1 MVNDLPS
8 VLKHCKLTMYADD
21 TTLYICGVDN
31 GVLQSKIQEDLDRIS
46 VWLAKNKLSLNID
59 KTHFMILGTQQRI
72 KAHDNGINPI
82 SLKFN
87 GSALSRVRSAKCL
100 GVIID
105 ENLLWHE
112 HVDFLCKKVIAS
124 LSMLKRIRNFL
135 DERDLLLLYNCLIQS
150 QLDYCCEVW
159 GSRYDRTCK

>member
-1 MVNDLPS
+1 
-8 VLKHCKLTMYADD
+8 MYIDD
-21 TTLYICGVDN
+21 TTLYVCGEDN
-31 GVLQSKIQEDLDRIS
+31 RVLQEKIQEDLDRIS
-46 VWLAKNKLSLNID
+46 DWLAQNKLSLNTD

-82 SLKFN
+82 NPISLQFN
-87 GSALSRVRSAKCL
+87 GSALSRVRSTKCL

-135 DERDLLLLYNCLIQS
+135 NNNNNNNNNDL
-150 QLDYCCEVW
+150 
-159 GSRYDRTCK
+159 

>member
-1 MVNDLPS
+1 
-8 VLKHCKLTMYADD
+8 MYADD

-46 VWLAKNKLSLNID
+46 VWLAPNKLSLNID
-59 KTHFMILGTQQRI
+59 
-72 KAHDNGINPI
+72 
-82 SLKFN
+82 N
-87 GSALSRVRSAKCL
+87 GSALSRVRSTKCL
-100 GVIID
+100 GVIIED
-105 ENLLWHE
+105 NLLWHE

-135 DERDLLLLYNCLIQS
+135 DERDLFLLYNCLIQS

-159 GSRYDRTCK
+159 GSRYDGTCK

>member
-1 MVNDLPS
+1 
-8 VLKHCKLTMYADD
+8 MYADD

-46 VWLAKNKLSLNID
+46 VWLAQNKLSLNID

-72 KAHDNGINPI
+72 KAHDNGINPL

-87 GSALSRVRSAKCL
+87 GNALSRVRSTKCL

-135 DERDLLLLYNCLIQS
+135 DERDLLL
-150 QLDYCCEVW
+150 YCITV
-159 GSRYDRTCK
+159 